1 MRRDDPTRNP
11 ELSGYSFWPMGE
23 ADRVDYERLVS
34 RLLPDIGIGHSRP
47 LHGIK
52 TIDPDGSVCA
62 AIRTTARRFDAN
74 VILFVEALAVS
85 ESRRGRNIGGGLL
98 YLLDSAAPR
107 ECRWAAGSCKPVMRG
122 YYRDHGFTVGDPG
135 RPLLLPDFELASL
148 DSVYSCWFARRLH
161 PRAGNPFRPRP

>member
-1 MRRDDPTRNP
+1 MITKDLSPGCCPT
-11 ELSGYSFWPMGE
+11 
-23 ADRVDYERLVS
+23 LVS
-34 RLLPDIGIGHSRP
+34 DIPVRFT
-47 LHGIK
+47 GIK
-52 TIDPDGSVCA
+52 AIDPDGSVCA

-74 VILFVEALAVS
+74 VILFVEPWPYPNPVGEGTSAAGS
-85 ESRRGRNIGGGLL
+85 CS
-98 YLLDSAAPR
+98 LLDSAAPR

-161 PRAGNPFRPRP
+161 P

>member
-52 TIDPDGSVCA
+52 AIDPDGSVCA

-85 ESRRGRNIGGGLL
+85 ESRRGRNIGGGPL

-161 PRAGNPFRPRP
+161 P